1 MKLSFS
7 VGIIYE
13 NRVSFKTRYNAYRH
27 LNNKTPTVN
36 LLSYAIINPGQ
47 CDFEEYQSCRSLMKP
62 ITDVLFIVGGKAKCF
77 AVPMIF
83 IKIVWSVIEKTWQGK
98 QESKI
103 KEKTTT
109 QWQKHVLLKRKTL
122 IIGEKVLWSW
132 QVYLNYK
139 VKLIIFFSS

>member
-13 NRVSFKTRYNAYRH
+13 NRVSFKTMYNAYRH

-83 IKIVWSVIEKTWQGK
+83 IKIVWSVIEKPWQGK
-98 QESKI
+98 KESKI
-103 KEKTTT
+103 KEKNNNAMTKRCSVETEDLNHR
-109 QWQKHVLLKRKTL
+109 WKGVVVLTSLP
-122 IIGEKVLWSW
+122 
-132 QVYLNYK
+132 
-139 VKLIIFFSS
+139 

>member
-13 NRVSFKTRYNAYRH
+13 NQVSFKTMYNAYRH

-83 IKIVWSVIEKTWQGK
+83 IKIVWSVIEKPWQGK
-98 QESKI
+98 KESKI
-103 KEKTTT
+103 KEKNNNAMTKRCSVETEDLNHR
-109 QWQKHVLLKRKTL
+109 WKGVVVLTSLP
-122 IIGEKVLWSW
+122 
-132 QVYLNYK
+132 
-139 VKLIIFFSS
+139 